1 MRRLAFRPS
10 HAVERRWHWF
20 LQGEL
25 ALVRRNPAGA
35 AMAISAGEPS
45 RRGISLDIPG
55 AVLTNNLILR
65 DCAARAAHARG
76 DLPAA
81 IEIYRRLVA
90 NGSDQKWVAL
100 YEPRYV
106 LQLARLLEQ
115 AGDRQAARAEYLR
128 FLELWNHAD
137 ANLPEL
143 AEARRA
149 LAVK

>member
-1 MRRLAFRPS
+1 
-10 HAVERRWHWF
+10 
-20 LQGEL
+20 
-25 ALVRRNPAGA
+25 
-35 AMAISAGEPS
+35 
-45 RRGISLDIPG
+45 
-55 AVLTNNLILR
+55 
-65 DCAARAAHARG
+65 
-76 DLPAA
+76 
-81 IEIYRRLVA
+81 
-90 NGSDQKWVAL
+90 
-100 YEPRYV
+100 V

>member
-1 MRRLAFRPS
+1 
-10 HAVERRWHWF
+10 V
-20 LQGEL
+20 
-25 ALVRRNPAGA
+25 V
-35 AMAISAGEPS
+35 
-45 RRGISLDIPG
+45 
-55 AVLTNNLILR
+55 TNNLILR
-65 DCAARAAHARG
+65 DGAARAAHARG

-81 IEIYRRLVA
+81 IEIYRRLLA
-90 NGSDQKWVAL
+90 TGPDQKWAAL

-106 LQLARLLEQ
+106 LRLARLLEQ

-128 FLELWNHAD
+128 FLELWKHAD